1 MCLRRPCDAWIQI
14 VVAGWLCAC
23 VAAVFGCAAPGA
35 NAPPPDVSLNPVPV
49 DVPGVEPAPSA
60 EPVDPEPAPAPE
72 PEPEPVEP
80 TPAPDAAADDPQSAP
95 AQPPVVEAPPLHP
108 AWSAASPYNQRY
120 LAEAEPVTLEG
131 EIESVGTFVPAE
143 GAEPGLLLGL
153 KTANGVV
160 AVHAAPLRYLREAG
174 VRFDFGE
181 TLTVEGRWTELA
193 GERVLLAQA
202 ITRGEVRL
210 ELRDA
215 ATGRPLWIE
224 PADADPTEGDDA
236 PPSAE

>member
-49 DVPGVEPAPSA
+49 DGPGA
-60 EPVDPEPAPAPE
+60 E
-72 PEPEPVEP
+72 PEPEPVDP
-80 TPAPDAAADDPQSAP
+80 TPAPDAAADDPPSAP
-95 AQPPVVEAPPLHP
+95 AEPPAVEAPPLHP

>member
-14 VVAGWLCAC
+14 VVTGWLCAC
-23 VAAVFGCAAPGA
+23 VAAVFGCASPGA
-35 NAPPPDVSLNPVPV
+35 TAPPPDVSLNPVPV
-49 DVPGVEPAPSA
+49 DGPGAEPAPS
-60 EPVDPEPAPAPE
+60 V
-72 PEPEPVEP
+72 EPVEP
-80 TPAPDAAADDPQSAP
+80 DPAPEQPGPEPEAVVDDPPSLP
-95 AQPPVVEAPPLHP
+95 AEPPVVEAPLLHP

-120 LAEAEPVTLEG
+120 LAEAEPVILEG

-215 ATGRPLWIE
+215 ATGRPLWTE
-224 PADADPTEGDDA
+224 PADADPTEGGDA
-236 PPSAE
+236 PPPAE